1 MQAFAERSKKAAVG
15 PEPLASGIAQFY
27 QTDAISRASKVM
39 AKCVRARQAP
49 VPGPHAASA
58 GN

>member
-1 MQAFAERSKKAAVG
+1 VG

-49 VPGPHAASA
+49 VHGPHAASA